1 MLEGA
6 EFQFKVLLTFLFDSG
21 IRAPTELMN
30 VRVEDLEWE
39 ASSAK
44 FMLRIRDESSKT
56 FGRRIRLMLSSELL
70 KRYLQVKPIRKGER
84 LFKLSPITVNRNL
97 RLLSESTFG
106 TGLVGLEENPG
117 TKERLT
123 MYDFRHASACFYLP
137 RYRSETQMKYR
148 FGWASSKMIRYYTHF
163 LGMVDTISEEDM
175 LV

>member
-70 KRYLQVKPIRKGER
+70 KRYSRSSRSGR
-84 LFKLSPITVNRNL
+84 
-97 RLLSESTFG
+97 
-106 TGLVGLEENPG
+106 ENG
-117 TKERLT
+117 C
-123 MYDFRHASACFYLP
+123 SS
-137 RYRSETQMKYR
+137 YRR
-148 FGWASSKMIRYYTHF
+148 
-163 LGMVDTISEEDM
+163 
-175 LV
+175 